1 MIPVVRSSASAKNLV
16 DYWNESRLR
25 ADRAK
30 STSVKKT
37 PGIVSWRAA
46 LEDILKVGYGIQV
59 QPRFVSGAWEQ
70 VRWRTTPSAGALY
83 PFEVIATVIGE
94 GSYLWD
100 IERGHFVAYDAPPV
114 GRETLAEAGLATPPG
129 HRIEALLT
137 FVARPWKSM
146 RKYHLRGYG
155 YTHLDVG
162 HTATNL
168 ALYTA
173 ALGHDPIFHLRFSRS
188 FLAGHLKLDGLCRE
202 PLAVLSFT
210 SSGAP
215 AQAKRLVPEEADLCR
230 EPVGLELP
238 EAQELAAWESLQG
251 ILSYDFVLERPGAPA
266 RVPLLAA
273 AEEVPDRPSVRL
285 PTGRPPLGPA
295 AEWRSAILARR
306 SAKGFRRESLNVE
319 QLGELLA
326 ALRGESVT
334 ADCSGHC
341 AVRLGVR
348 LVARNVDG
356 LAGVFAYSA
365 EDHALRR
372 IEERADDPLRACMQ
386 QGLAGDAAALLIL
399 HAPLGRLVGEHGY
412 SAFTEIQ
419 FRAAEL
425 GQRLHLAAARLV
437 PLGMT
442 CIGGFDG
449 EECAVLARL
458 DPEEEAVYVIL
469 VGIADESAF
478 KYDRLGVAFSH
489 GHTSTLDNNDTVEE

>member
-30 STSVKKT
+30 SASVKKT
-37 PGIVSWRAA
+37 PGIVPWRDA

-59 QPRFVSGAWEQ
+59 QPRFVAGAWEQ
-70 VRWRTTPSAGALY
+70 IRWRTTPSAGALY
-83 PFEVIATVIGE
+83 PFEVIATVLGE

-100 IERGHFVAYDAPPV
+100 IERGHFVPYDAPPLA
-114 GRETLAEAGLATPPG
+114 REALAGSGLVTRPG
-129 HRIEALLT
+129 HRIEALIT
-137 FVARPWKSM
+137 FVARPFKSM

-188 FLAGHLKLDGLCRE
+188 FLAEHLKLDGLCRE

-215 AQAKRLVPEEADLCR
+215 AQAKRPVPQEADLYC
-230 EPVGLELP
+230 EPVALELP
-238 EAQELAAWESLQG
+238 GEQELAAWESLQG
-251 ILSYDFVLERPGAPA
+251 ILSYDFALEPPVAPG
-266 RVPLLAA
+266 RSPLVAA
-273 AEEVPDRPSVRL
+273 AEVVPDRPSLRL
-285 PTGRPPLGPA
+285 PAGRAPLGAA

-306 SAKGFRRESLNVE
+306 SAKGFRRQSVNLE

-326 ALRGESVT
+326 PLRGESVT
-334 ADCSGHC
+334 ADCSGED

-356 LAGVFAYSA
+356 LDGVFAYSA
-365 EDHALRR
+365 EDHALQR
-372 IEERADDPLRACMQ
+372 IEETAGDPLRACMQ
-386 QGLAGDAAALLIL
+386 QGLAGDAAALLVL
-399 HAPLGRLVGEHGY
+399 HAPLGRLVDRHGY

-425 GQRLHLAAARLV
+425 GQRLHLAAARLI

-478 KYDRLGVAFSH
+478 KYDRLGIAFSH
-489 GHTSTLDNNDTVEE
+489 GHTSTLDAADTVEE